1 MLCLYQPFMQLWV
14 GEKLMFPFVIVVQ
27 FCCYFYSLT
36 MGDMR
41 SIYSNSSGLFWQGR
55 FYVIVEA
62 ILNIVLN
69 YFLGKRFG
77 VYGIIAATN
86 LTILFINFIWGSLIL
101 YKYYFVNM
109 DVKRYFLSH
118 ALYACVTAVI
128 SVITYSATRLIS
140 LDGFGGLIIK
150 GIICIVIPNLCYYVA
165 YRKNQFFSDSLKLVK
180 RIIAR

>member
-1 MLCLYQPFMQLWV
+1 
-14 GEKLMFPFVIVVQ
+14 MFPFVIVVQ

-77 VYGIIAATN
+77 VQGIIAATN
-86 LTILFINFIWGSLIL
+86 LTILFINSYYHNRIVFSYSVVYNDFSL
-101 YKYYFVNM
+101 FRGEV
-109 DVKRYFLSH
+109 
-118 ALYACVTAVI
+118 
-128 SVITYSATRLIS
+128 
-140 LDGFGGLIIK
+140 
-150 GIICIVIPNLCYYVA
+150 
-165 YRKNQFFSDSLKLVK
+165 
-180 RIIAR
+180 